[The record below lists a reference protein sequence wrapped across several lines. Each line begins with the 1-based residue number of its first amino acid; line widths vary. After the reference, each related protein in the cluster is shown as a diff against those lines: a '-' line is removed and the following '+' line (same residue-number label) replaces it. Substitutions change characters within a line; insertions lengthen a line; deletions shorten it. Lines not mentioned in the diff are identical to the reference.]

1 MNKYTKFTI
10 NEKKKENNYEFKWTV
25 FICKPHA
32 DDQIIQYTMTLYCYA
47 SYENIDVLSMKFLNL
62 FLVPEIRKKH

>member
-1 MNKYTKFTI
+1 MR
-10 NEKKKENNYEFKWTV
+10 KKKEKIHELKWTI
-25 FICKPHA
+25 FICNPHA

-47 SYENIDVLSMKFLNL
+47 SYENIDVPSMKFPHL